1 MGREVLKLP
10 RAYIANVIY
19 TLVGQPFADWVN
31 SGIESRNQK
40 LTQKNDM
47 LVQMDPEIARI
58 FASSTTVSGKL
69 RTLHILI
76 FTLVQ

>member
-40 LTQKNDM
+40 NDM

-58 FASSTTVSGKL
+58 FVASTTVSGK
-69 RTLHILI
+69 
-76 FTLVQ
+76 

>member
-10 RAYIANVIY
+10 RAYIANFIY
-19 TLVGQPFADWVN
+19 TLVEQPFADWVY

-58 FASSTTVSGKL
+58 FVASTTVSGK
-69 RTLHILI
+69 
-76 FTLVQ
+76 